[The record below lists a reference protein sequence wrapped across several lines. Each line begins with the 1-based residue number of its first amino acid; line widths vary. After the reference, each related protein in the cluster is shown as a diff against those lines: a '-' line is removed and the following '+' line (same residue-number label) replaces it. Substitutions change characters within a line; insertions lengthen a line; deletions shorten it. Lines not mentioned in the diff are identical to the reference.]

1 MFYSY
6 FYGSIEL
13 GFSIAFEGFGKS
25 DDYLPG
31 DFCFRNCSSRVNGFS
46 VGAAGGVGI
55 GAGAAAG
62 AGAAGGGATGT
73 SI

>member
-1 MFYSY
+1 M
-6 FYGSIEL
+6 EDQVTTVL
-13 GFSIAFEGFGKS
+13 G
-25 DDYLPG
+25 DYLPG
-31 DFCFRNCSSRVNGFS
+31 DFCFRSCSSRVNGFS

-62 AGAAGGGATGT
+62 AAGGGATGT